1 MNKYGALVGRQLQ
14 EETEVIGKKYLPHAT
29 LYHRQSHTAW
39 PGSGLEPPRWEAG
52 INTHVIARPD

>member
-1 MNKYGALVGRQLQ
+1 MNKYGTLVGRQLQ

-39 PGSGLEPPRWEAG
+39 PGSGLEPPR
-52 INTHVIARPD
+52 